1 MNKVSVNISCIYLE
15 EGISFKVS
23 YKVYKLVMD
32 RLNENNL
39 SLVLPQEHTHRD
51 VIGLIITTATG
62 INTIEVSA
70 PKYPKKSRFID
81 VSIKLPFINIINND
95 SLLLFVNNLKEAIT
109 QSFNKLEVSTQ
120 SPISNIFELI
130 KEELSKEDIH
140 HWLGREIGRD

>member
-1 MNKVSVNISCIYLE
+1 V
-15 EGISFKVS
+15 
-23 YKVYKLVMD
+23 
-32 RLNENNL
+32 
-39 SLVLPQEHTHRD
+39 PQS
-51 VIGLIITTATG
+51 IQ
-62 INTIEVSA
+62 
-70 PKYPKKSRFID
+70 KKSRFID

>member
-1 MNKVSVNISCIYLE
+1 M
-15 EGISFKVS
+15 
-23 YKVYKLVMD
+23 
-32 RLNENNL
+32 
-39 SLVLPQEHTHRD
+39 PQS
-51 VIGLIITTATG
+51 IQ
-62 INTIEVSA
+62 
-70 PKYPKKSRFID
+70 KKSRFID